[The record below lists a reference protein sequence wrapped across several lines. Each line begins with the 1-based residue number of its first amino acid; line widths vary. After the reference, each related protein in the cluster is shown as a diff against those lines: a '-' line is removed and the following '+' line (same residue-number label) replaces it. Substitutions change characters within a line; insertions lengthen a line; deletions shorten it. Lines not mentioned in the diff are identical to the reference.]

1 MDVIYDIYKKL
12 RSQEIRYLKQ
22 QFEQAI
28 FEHEKVGKLFE
39 LITQFPEQTEDF
51 YSQKLYGQ
59 APNNTFRVT
68 KTRLKRI
75 LENVL
80 LNEKSLSGYGVE
92 IIDQQL
98 QMKKKLLQAEI
109 LLGRGSYKAGRSLLM
124 QCIATARKYELYQEL
139 FQAEML
145 MYRHASIRVSA
156 DEYGEKVIHIQ
167 QLNQKS
173 TDINEA
179 LILHYHTTNSLLH
192 KTLDLD
198 ALMLIRKQIDRIL
211 AISEKTQHPLVWNAH
226 YLSEVYYYQV
236 MSDFD
241 TASIFSKKYLELIR
255 SYPIYY
261 TRQHLANAQIQL
273 AQISLQLGSVEIAEE
288 HAQAALRIYSPDEI
302 NYLIIL
308 EVLFRIAF
316 FSKNYAQAEE
326 FVKKAFNHP
335 QFETAKM
342 LNAQWHYFAACVAF
356 YKKEYKISNRYLS
369 NTSPLLSDK
378 YGRNIIIR
386 MLEIIILY
394 EMGLFDVIDMR
405 IQSLRPYIKRN
416 IKDDEWFRFQILF
429 KMLYEWYKVGYD
441 FAIASQ
447 QLIPLVKELEAHNVE
462 TVFRRTDFELIRLEK
477 WIEEKM
483 GWKGGTNEGKK

>member
-39 LITQFPEQTEDF
+39 LITQFPEQDESF
-51 YSQKLYGQ
+51 YSEKLYGE

-80 LNEKSLSGYGVE
+80 LNEKSLSGYGAE
-92 IIDQQL
+92 ITDQQL

-109 LLGRGSYKAGRSLLM
+109 LFGRGSYKAGRSLLM
-124 QCIATARKYELYQEL
+124 QCIAIAQKYELYQEL

-145 MYRHASIRVSA
+145 MYRYASIRVSS
-156 DEYGEKVIHIQ
+156 DKYTEQVINMQ
-167 QLNQKS
+167 GLNQKNR
-173 TDINEA
+173 DINEA

-198 ALMLIRKQIDRIL
+198 ALDVIRTQIDMI
-211 AISEKTQHPLVWNAH
+211 ATISERTPHPLMWNAH
-226 YLSEVYYYQV
+226 YLSEVYYYQII
-236 MSDFD
+236 SDFD
-241 TASIFSKKYLELIR
+241 TAWTFSKKYLELIK
-255 SYPIYY
+255 SYPIYF
-261 TRQHLANAQIQL
+261 TGQRLANAHIQF
-273 AQISLQLGSVEIAEE
+273 AQISLQLGRVEVAEE
-288 HAQAALRIYSPDEI
+288 HAQMGLKKYTPDEI

-308 EVLFRIAF
+308 EVIFRIAF
-316 FSKNYAQAEE
+316 FSKKYILAEDA
-326 FVKKAFNHP
+326 VKKAFVHP

-342 LNAQWHYFAACVAF
+342 LNGQWHYFAACVAF
-356 YKKEYKISNRYLS
+356 SKKDYKLANKYLA
-369 NTSPLLSDK
+369 NTTNLLSDK
-378 YGRNIIIR
+378 YGKNIVIR
-386 MLEIIILY
+386 IFEIIILY
-394 EMGLFDVIDMR
+394 EMGLFDLIDMR

-416 IKDDEWFRFQILF
+416 VKDDEWFRFQMLF

-447 QLIPLVKELEAHNVE
+447 QLIPLLKELSAYNSGK
-462 TVFRRTDFELIRLEK
+462 TFRRTDFELIRLEK
-477 WIEEKM
+477 WMEEKM
-483 GWKGGTNEGKK
+483 GWKES

>member
-22 QFEQAI
+22 QFEMAI
-28 FEHEKVGKLFE
+28 FEHEKVGKLFD
-39 LITQFPEQTEDF
+39 LITQFPEQDEDF

-109 LLGRGSYKAGRSLLM
+109 LLGRGSYKAGRTLLM
-124 QCIATARKYELYQEL
+124 QCITTAKKYELYQEL

-145 MYRHASIRVSA
+145 MYRHASVRVSS
-156 DEYGEKVIHIQ
+156 DEYGEQVVHIQ
-167 QLNQKS
+167 ELNQKN

-192 KTLDLD
+192 KTLDAE
-198 ALMLIRKQIDRIL
+198 ALAFIRQQIDRISV
-211 AISEKTQHPLVWNAH
+211 ISAKTKHPLVWNAH

-236 MSDFD
+236 VSDFD
-241 TASIFSKKYLELIR
+241 TAWTYSKKYLELIQ
-255 SYPIYY
+255 SFPIYY
-261 TRQHLANAQIQL
+261 TRQRLANAHIQL
-273 AQISLQLGSVEIAEE
+273 SQVSLQLGKVEVAEE
-288 HAQAALRIYSPDEI
+288 HAQAALKIYSPEEM
-302 NYLIIL
+302 NYLIML

-316 FSKNYAQAEE
+316 FSKKYTQAEE
-326 FVKKAFNHP
+326 CVKKAFAHP
-335 QFETAKM
+335 QFEAAKM
-342 LNAQWHYFAACVAF
+342 LNSQWHYFAACVAF
-356 YKKEYKISNRYLS
+356 YKKEYKMANRYLS
-369 NTSPLLSDK
+369 GTSSLLSDK

-386 MLEIIILY
+386 MLEIVILY

-405 IQSLRPYIKRN
+405 IQSLRPYIKRTV
-416 IKDDEWFRFQILF
+416 KDEEWLRFQLLF
-429 KMLYEWYKVGYD
+429 KMLHEWYKVGYD
-441 FAIASQ
+441 FAMASQ
-447 QLIPLVKELEAHNVE
+447 QLLLLVKELEIYNNQK
-462 TVFRRTDFELIRLEK
+462 VFRRTDFELIRLEK
-477 WIEEKM
+477 WIAEKI
-483 GWKGGTNEGKK
+483 GWEVKE